1 MRALIQRVG
10 HSAVTVADQTVG
22 EIGPGLLVFLG
33 ISHDDTSEHADQ
45 LATKTVHLRIF
56 DDDHGKMN
64 RSVQDIGGSILVVPQ
79 FTLYAD
85 LKGARRPNFV
95 AAARP
100 DLAEPLFER
109 YVARLRTL
117 TTIPIATGVFQAAMQ
132 VSLVNDG
139 PVTIWL
145 VSKLL

>member
-22 EIGPGLLVFLG
+22 EIGPGMLVFLG
-33 ISHDDTSEHADQ
+33 ITHDDTTEQADQ
-45 LATKTVHLRIF
+45 LATKTAHLRIF

-117 TTIPIATGVFQAAMQ
+117 TTVPIATGVFRTAMQ

-145 VSKLL
+145 DSKLL

>member
-33 ISHDDTSEHADQ
+33 ITHDDTSEHADQ

-117 TTIPIATGVFQAAMQ
+117 TTVPIVTGVFRAAMQ
-132 VSLVNDG
+132 VGLVNDG

-145 VSKLL
+145 DSKLL